1 MNVIQSARLT
11 REERQR
17 LRRESRRAHYV
28 ALAWRRFAAAQG
40 AWEKTL
46 EEMTRPPRLVA

>member
-1 MNVIQSARLT
+1 MNVIQSFRLT
-11 REERQR
+11 RAERGELSR
-17 LRRESRRAHYV
+17 ASRRAHYV

-40 AWEKTL
+40 AWKTTL